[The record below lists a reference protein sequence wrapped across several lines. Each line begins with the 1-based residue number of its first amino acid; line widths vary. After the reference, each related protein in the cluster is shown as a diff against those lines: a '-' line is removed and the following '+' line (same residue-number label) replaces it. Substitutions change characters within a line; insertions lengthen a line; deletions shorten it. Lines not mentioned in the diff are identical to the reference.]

1 MAELESILGAMDRIN
16 QSMKKVVRGPAVGR
30 NQQIV
35 ALRTEFSAETGN
47 LIGRLPSDD
56 RLLAKPDLFGEFQDR
71 LADVRAM
78 LANHQARWSLGD
90 IDARRDDYLTA
101 TETVHGKIAD
111 YLDWAKDSL
120 RVA

>member
-1 MAELESILGAMDRIN
+1 MAELESILGTMDRIN
-16 QSMKKVVRGPAVGR
+16 TEMKKVVHGPARER

-35 ALRTEFSAETGN
+35 ALRQEFTAETGN
-47 LIGRLPSDD
+47 LIGHLPSDE
-56 RLLAKPDLFGEFQDR
+56 RLLAKPDLFMEFQDR
-71 LADVRAM
+71 LASVRMM
-78 LANHQARWSLGD
+78 LANHQTRWSIQD

-101 TETVHGKIAD
+101 TESVHGKIAD